1 MSNDLALYD
10 KIASP
15 MDAAKQLGDW
25 IHKSQLFGTACV
37 EQANVIALECL
48 ARGVP
53 PMDLA
58 NTYHV
63 IGNKLTMKAD
73 VMGGRFQALGGKIK
87 TIERSATRAAVDLTY
102 EGDTTAFSFT
112 AEEAMCEPSTY
123 NYAKKDENEVVEAI
137 ADPAKRKKLIDA
149 KKMSIKPKYATPRSL
164 MQMLWARLI
173 SDAVRTICPKV
184 NSGTYAPE
192 DFGTSVAEDSD
203 DTIDVEI
210 VKADTAPKYVPK
222 EEPVKQAAESTAAT
236 SPSTPAATPASATVD
251 PRDQPCDAKH
261 TERIRELWFA
271 LGCTESQIKEQLA
284 KRNVNSA
291 RSLTVG
297 QAEILIGNL
306 EKALEKKGAKP
317 QEPPATTSSSTTTT
331 AADPASFVKEGA
343 PKSVEDF
350 ATSVRDSA
358 RASDEAINRVRAL
371 ILDIDKANGNKKCLG
386 EIKTF
391 LDGLGKRLADLTVA
405 GVQKLTQALMDKNLV
420 AFFDFALH
428 NQGAWSQ
435 ADQGGEKTASGK

>member
-1 MSNDLALYD
+1 
-10 KIASP
+10 
-15 MDAAKQLGDW
+15 
-25 IHKSQLFGTACV
+25 
-37 EQANVIALECL
+37 
-48 ARGVP
+48 
-53 PMDLA
+53 
-58 NTYHV
+58 
-63 IGNKLTMKAD
+63 
-73 VMGGRFQALGGKIK
+73 
-87 TIERSATRAAVDLTY
+87 
-102 EGDTTAFSFT
+102 
-112 AEEAMCEPSTY
+112 
-123 NYAKKDENEVVEAI
+123 
-137 ADPAKRKKLIDA
+137 
-149 KKMSIKPKYATPRSL
+149 
-164 MQMLWARLI
+164 
-173 SDAVRTICPKV
+173 V

-192 DFGTSVAEDSD
+192 DFGTSVAEDND

-210 VKADTAPKYVPK
+210 VKAEPAPKYVPK
-222 EEPVKQAAESTAAT
+222 EEPVKPAAETPPSAPAT
-236 SPSTPAATPASATVD
+236 PPASAAVD
-251 PRDQPCDAKH
+251 PRDQPCESKQS
-261 TERIRELWFA
+261 ERIRELWFA

-284 KRNVNSA
+284 KRNVNA
-291 RSLTVG
+291 VRSLTVG

-317 QEPPATTSSSTTTT
+317 QEPAATQQSASTTST
-331 AADPASFVKEGA
+331 AADPTTFVKDGA

-358 RASDEAINRVRAL
+358 RASDEAINRVRAI

-435 ADQGGEKTASGK
+435 ADQGGEKPAPGK

>member
-25 IHKSQLFGTACV
+25 VHKSQLFGTACV

-87 TIERSATRAAVDLTY
+87 TIERSATRAAVELTY
-102 EGDTTAFSFT
+102 EGETTPFSFT

-137 ADPAKRKKLIDA
+137 ADPAKRKNLIDA

-203 DTIDVEI
+203 DTIDVEV
-210 VKADTAPKYVPK
+210 VKAEPALKHAPK
-222 EEPVKQAAESTAAT
+222 EEPVKPAAESPPAT
-236 SPSTPAATPASATVD
+236 SAAAYPAVD
-251 PRDQPCDAKH
+251 PRDEPCDSKQ

-271 LGCTESQIKEQLA
+271 LGCTESQIKEQLS
-284 KRNVNSA
+284 KRNVNA
-291 RSLTVG
+291 VRSLTVG
-297 QAEILIGNL
+297 QADILIGNL
-306 EKALEKKGAKP
+306 EKALEKKSAKP
-317 QEPPATTSSSTTTT
+317 TEATPSKTDATT
-331 AADPASFVKEGA
+331 AAVEPASFVKENA

-358 RASDEAINRVRAL
+358 RASDEAINRVRSI
-371 ILDIDKANGNKKCLG
+371 ILDIDKANGSKKCLG
-386 EIKTF
+386 DIKTF
-391 LDGLGKRLADLTVA
+391 LDGQGKRLADLTVA

-428 NQGAWSQ
+428 NPGAWSQ
-435 ADQGGEKTASGK
+435 ADRGGEKQAPGK

>member
-1 MSNDLALYD
+1 MSNDLVLYD
-10 KIASP
+10 KIANP
-15 MDAAKQLGDW
+15 LDAAKTLGDW
-25 IHKSQLFGTACV
+25 VHKSQLFGTACV

-87 TIERSATRAAVDLTY
+87 TIERSAARAAVELTY
-102 EGDTTAFSFT
+102 EGDTTPFSFT
-112 AEEAMCEPSTY
+112 ADEAMCEPSTY

-137 ADPAKRKKLIDA
+137 ADPAKRKKLIDV

-192 DFGTSVAEDSD
+192 DFGTSVGD
-203 DTIDVEI
+203 DDAVVDVEI
-210 VKADTAPKYVPK
+210 VKSEPAPKYSAK
-222 EEPVKQAAESTAAT
+222 EEPVKAAADTPKQEEKKPDAA
-236 SPSTPAATPASATVD
+236 AVD
-251 PRDQPCDAKH
+251 PQTLPCDSKH
-261 TERIRELWFA
+261 SQRIQELWTA

-284 KRNVNSA
+284 KREVNA
-291 RSLTVG
+291 VRSLTVG
-297 QAEILIGNL
+297 QAGILIGNL
-306 EKALEKKGAKP
+306 EKALAKKQG
-317 QEPPATTSSSTTTT
+317 TTTP
-331 AADPASFVKEGA
+331 AASSPASTPIPSATPDTFVKPGA
-343 PKSVEDF
+343 PKSVEEF
-350 ATSVRDSA
+350 ANSVRDSA
-358 RASDEAINRVRAL
+358 RIDEAAVIRIRSLIVDIN
-371 ILDIDKANGNKKCLG
+371 KANGNKKCFE
-386 EIKTF
+386 EIKAF
-391 LDGLGKRLADLTVA
+391 LDGQGKSLTDLTVA
-405 GVQKLTQALMDKNLV
+405 GSQKLMQSLMEKNLV

-428 NQGAWSQ
+428 NPGTWSS
-435 ADQGGEKTASGK
+435 ASPGGTTPGK